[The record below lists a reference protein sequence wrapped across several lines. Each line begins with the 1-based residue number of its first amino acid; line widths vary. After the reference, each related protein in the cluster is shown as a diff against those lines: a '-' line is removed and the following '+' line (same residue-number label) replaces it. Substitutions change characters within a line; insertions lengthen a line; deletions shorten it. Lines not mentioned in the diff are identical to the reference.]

1 MKPSIHILI
10 VVSACCLFS
19 FAALA
24 QGDND
29 YTNNRKNKNTG
40 APAKQEP
47 TEKII
52 ERIVGTWEVDRIYK
66 GNKDISNTDTVGS
79 NQTLVFDT
87 ELKYVSYSEN
97 EKIDSGKYRLNENH
111 SILYLESASGGE
123 PHEWRVGFTGNGM
136 TLQPIGN
143 SPHAA
148 NFKYFY
154 NKTGAARKA
163 GSR

>member
-1 MKPSIHILI
+1 MKPSIHIFILAS
-10 VVSACCLFS
+10 VCCVFS
-19 FAALA
+19 FTAFA
-24 QGDND
+24 QDDND
-29 YTNNRKNKNTG
+29 YNRKDKNTR

-47 TEKII
+47 TEKIV
-52 ERIVGTWEVDRIYK
+52 EHIVGTWQVDKVYK

-87 ELKYVSYSEN
+87 ELKYVRYSNN
-97 EKIDSGKYRLNENH
+97 EKIDSGLYRLNENH

-123 PHEWRVGFTGNGM
+123 PSEWRVGFTGNGM
-136 TLQPIGN
+136 ILQPREN

-154 NKTGAARKA
+154 TKTGAATKR
-163 GSR
+163 GR